1 MLASPDE
8 DGGRRVTLALV
19 EEAMQ
24 QRAIIYDR
32 DGDSHYDVISAYI
45 KSMRGSDPDAALY
58 WLARMVAAGE
68 DPRFIARR
76 LVIQAAGGYRG
87 TRTRWRWWWRR
98 RLPRQC
104 SWSECPRDGS
114 RSPRRRSTWLR
125 RRSRMRAMWRSAA
138 RWRMWRE
145 GPAPVP
151 LHLRDASYR
160 GARAMGHGKG
170 YRYPHD
176 YPGGWVDQE
185 YVPEGTLR
193 RRYYEPTDRGREA
206 RIRER
211 LEALEKDKREA
222 RRGT

>member
-1 MLASPDE
+1 MVATAAAQAVQLVGMPEGRIPLAE
-8 DGGRRVTLALV
+8 ATIYLATAPKSNASYVAISRALADV
-19 EEAMQ
+19 EE
-24 QRAIIYDR
+24 R
-32 DGDSHYDVISAYI
+32 
-45 KSMRGSDPDAALY
+45 
-58 WLARMVAAGE
+58 
-68 DPRFIARR
+68 
-76 LVIQAAGGYRG
+76 
-87 TRTRWRWWWRR
+87 
-98 RLPRQC
+98 
-104 SWSECPRDGS
+104 
-114 RSPRRRSTWLR
+114 
-125 RRSRMRAMWRSAA
+125 
-138 RWRMWRE
+138 
-145 GPAPVP
+145 GPAQVP

-211 LEALEKDKREA
+211 LEALEKAKREA